1 MPWPQRGQGVQPW
14 AQAHGSLAPQGRPH
28 VLASMPS
35 PDISRRPRAVGSHP
49 RLHATV
55 PAELFV
61 LLTHSPWADAHG
73 FITWSLRDLS
83 CSLSPWA
90 GAYGFITWS
99 LRDLS
104 CSLSPWADAHGF
116 ITWSLRNYSCSLLTH
131 RGLTPT
137 ALSPG
142 PYGTFRA
149 LSRLRSEERRV

>member
-35 PDISRRPRAVGSHP
+35 PDISRRPRAVGSRP
-49 RLHATV
+49 RLHAPV
-55 PAELFV
+55 PTELFV
-61 LLTHSPWADAHG
+61 LLTHSPWADA
-73 FITWSLRDLS
+73 
-83 CSLSPWA
+83 
-90 GAYGFITWS
+90 Y
-99 LRDLS
+99 
-104 CSLSPWADAHGF
+104 GF

-142 PYGTFRA
+142 PCGTIRA
-149 LSRLRSEERRV
+149 PYS

>member
-61 LLTHSPWADAHG
+61 LLTHSPWAD
-73 FITWSLRDLS
+73 
-83 CSLSPWA
+83 
-90 GAYGFITWS
+90 
-99 LRDLS
+99 
-104 CSLSPWADAHGF
+104 
-116 ITWSLRNYSCSLLTH
+116 
-131 RGLTPT
+131 PT

-149 LSRLRSEERRV
+149 LSHRGLVPTALSPGPYGTIRAPY

>member
-90 GAYGFITWS
+90 GAYGFITCS
-99 LRDLS
+99 LRYS
-104 CSLSPWADAHGF
+104 
-116 ITWSLRNYSCSLLTH
+116 SCSLLTH

-149 LSRLRSEERRV
+149 LSHRGLVPTALSPGPYGTIRAPYSLTVG